1 MGTWIEKLIGVLL
14 AVTAVLWAMYH
25 MASVRGFEAAY
36 LRLGPMQLL
45 MAGILM
51 WLHGRFRSTRFTNAR
66 RDYQTRFR
74 EF

>member
-14 AVTAVLWAMYH
+14 AVTAVLWGAYH
-25 MASVRGFEAAY
+25 MVSVRGFEAAY

-45 MAGILM
+45 MAGILI
-51 WLHGRFRSTRFTNAR
+51 WLHGKFRATRFTHTR

>member
-1 MGTWIEKLIGVLL
+1 MGTWIEKLFGVLL
-14 AVTAVLWAMYH
+14 VVMAVLWAAYH

-51 WLHGRFRSTRFTNAR
+51 WLHGKFRATRFTHAR